1 MSVMFWALS
10 VGLGLCAVG
19 VAEVISPVFMYPI
32 APADRSFSTPQGRAA
47 SQALIPLI
55 HMFGSMIVLLPTG
68 LVAMVLA
75 MAGVSDAGLPWC
87 VALAALLNG
96 VGVLALWTWLGG
108 IVLDERQLTVLDHLR
123 DFASL
128 Q

>member
-32 APADRSFSTPQGRAA
+32 APADRPFSTPQGRAA

-75 MAGVSDAGLPWC
+75 MAGVSDAGLP
-87 VALAALLNG
+87 
-96 VGVLALWTWLGG
+96 
-108 IVLDERQLTVLDHLR
+108 
-123 DFASL
+123 
-128 Q
+128 